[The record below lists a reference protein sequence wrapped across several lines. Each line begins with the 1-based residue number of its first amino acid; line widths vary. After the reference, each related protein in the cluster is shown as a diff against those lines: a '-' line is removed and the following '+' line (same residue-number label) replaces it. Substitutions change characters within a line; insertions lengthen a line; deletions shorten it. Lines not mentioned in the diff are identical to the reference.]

1 MGKVREVSGA
11 ESGLQV
17 WQTGEHLLQLK
28 GTVAASFRGVL
39 PRDNVTP
46 GCRSSVLFSGAQIQ
60 NLVGSAPLYKHSLC
74 KAKLS
79 ASYGL

>member
-39 PRDNVTP
+39 PRDDVTP
-46 GCRSSVLFSGAQIQ
+46 GLPEFSFVFRSPNPEFG
-60 NLVGSAPLYKHSLC
+60 G
-74 KAKLS
+74 
-79 ASYGL
+79 